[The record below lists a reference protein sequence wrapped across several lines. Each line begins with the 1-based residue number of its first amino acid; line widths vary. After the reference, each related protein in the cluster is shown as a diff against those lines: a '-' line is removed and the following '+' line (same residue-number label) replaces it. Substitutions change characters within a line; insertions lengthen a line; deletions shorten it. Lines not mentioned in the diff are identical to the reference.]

1 MLSILFYDLALAL
14 RIPHL
19 KTYYLIDIQTFLSF
33 LNTFSIFNMDVF
45 ALLIIQF
52 LIRSIEQKQKT
63 IDGLTA
69 KPNNIS
75 NNCFMFC
82 YIKETVRLDM
92 N

>member
-1 MLSILFYDLALAL
+1 MLPILFYDLALAL
-14 RIPHL
+14 RIPYL

-63 IDGLTA
+63 IDRFMA
-69 KPNNIS
+69 KENSFN

-82 YIKETVRLDM
+82 YIKETVKT
-92 N
+92 